1 MLPLANQR
9 WVAYINRKK
18 WNMESRKTRS
28 IKSSNRKK
36 VLDLIR
42 KLGDVSILEL
52 SMKTGVSKPTV
63 KKIVDYYMY
72 KNLIISVGKGNST
85 DEGGKKPELYKFNN
99 EFGYVISIH
108 ITPDSIYH
116 GITDL
121 NIGFIDLQR
130 EIHSGNAKME
140 FVLDRVVSIIQNYID
155 SNIMAAER
163 LIGIAIAF
171 PGMVNP
177 SDGLSIYSPHYHSWD
192 NNYPFRSELLS
203 RLGMEVDIFMDC
215 TNRYQAF
222 AEKLQGLGI
231 GKDNFIIV
239 DAIEEGLGAGIIVG
253 GRIKHGA
260 QNISGEIGHMILCPD
275 SKIKCICG
283 GEGCFE
289 AMVSTKRI
297 LKNIR
302 DGYEEHKD
310 SLIFQGRDP
319 RSIEMEHLFEALN
332 NNDDFAKEII
342 DDVIKWFALGLSNV
356 IVVYDPQMIII
367 QGIYVNAGDYFISN
381 LRQQIKK
388 LSLPRVEKNVVIEYS
403 KLGWE
408 RGVIGGAAYV
418 CWNYFEQD
426 EVYRGAMVE
435 MVV

>member
-1 MLPLANQR
+1 MT
-9 WVAYINRKK
+9 
-18 WNMESRKTRS
+18 SRKTRS
-28 IKSSNRKK
+28 IKSNNRKK

-42 KLGDVSILEL
+42 NLGDVSIAEL
-52 SMKTGVSKPTV
+52 SIKSGISKPTV
-63 KKIVDYYMY
+63 KKIVDYYLY

-99 EFGYVISIH
+99 DFGFVISIH
-108 ITPDSIYH
+108 ITPDSIYY
-116 GITDL
+116 GTTDL
-121 NIGFIDLQR
+121 NVNFHELQR
-130 EIHSGNAKME
+130 ETHSENARME
-140 FVLDRVVSIIQNYID
+140 FILERVENIVKQYIESHKMD
-155 SNIMAAER
+155 IKR

-177 SDGLSIYSPHYHSWD
+177 YDGLSIYSPHYHSWES
-192 NNYPFRSELLS
+192 NYPFRVELMK
-203 RLGMEVDIFMDC
+203 RLNLDVDIFMDC

-222 AEKLQGLGI
+222 AERQQGLGR
-231 GKDNFIIV
+231 GKDNFVIV

-302 DGYEEHKD
+302 DGYEEHQS
-310 SLIFQGRDP
+310 SLIFKGRDP
-319 RSIEMEHLFEALN
+319 HSIKMDHLFEALN
-332 NNDDFAKEII
+332 NDDSFAKEII

-367 QGIYVNAGDYFISN
+367 QGIYVNAGNYFLTN
-381 LRQQIKK
+381 LRKQIKE

-408 RGVIGGAAYV
+408 RGVIGGAEYV
-418 CWNYFEQD
+418 CWNYFEQE
-426 EVYRGAMVE
+426 EVYRDFPSEISV
-435 MVV
+435 